1 MAININRVILAGN
14 LTKDPDLRYLP
25 SGTAV
30 TVLRIAVNRRFKGR
44 SGDVDE
50 TCFVDVKVYGKQ
62 AESCGEYLSKGRNVY
77 VEGYLRLEQ
86 WDAEGGRRSKHVVV
100 ADRVQFLG
108 FGKDKVESGKVE
120 SEKVVTPDV
129 SDVPV
134 EGEEEDDDFPF

>member
-14 LTKDPDLRYLP
+14 LTRDPDVRYLP
-25 SGTAV
+25 SGTPV
-30 TVLRIAVNRRFKGR
+30 TSFRLAVNRRFKGK

-50 TCFVDVKVYGKQ
+50 TCFIDVKVYGKQ
-62 AESCGEYLSKGRNVY
+62 AESCGEFLSKGRNVL

-86 WDAEGGRRSKHVVV
+86 WDSEGGKRSKHVVV

-108 FGKDKVESGKVE
+108 FVK
-120 SEKVVTPDV
+120 EKKEEEVVAPDV

-134 EGEEEDDDFPF
+134 EDDDEDFPF

>member
-14 LTKDPDLRYLP
+14 LTRDPDVRYLP
-25 SGTAV
+25 SGTPV
-30 TVLRIAVNRRFKGR
+30 TSFRLAVNRRFKGR

-50 TCFVDVKVYGKQ
+50 TCFIDVKVYGKQ
-62 AESCGEYLSKGRNVY
+62 AESCGEFLSKGRNVL

-86 WDAEGGRRSKHVVV
+86 WDSEGGKRSKHVVV

-108 FGKDKVESGKVE
+108 FAK
-120 SEKVVTPDV
+120 EKEEEEVVAPDV

-134 EGEEEDDDFPF
+134 EDDDDDFPF

>member
-14 LTKDPDLRYLP
+14 LTKDPDVRYLP
-25 SGTAV
+25 SGTPV
-30 TVLRIAVNRRFKGR
+30 TSFRLAVNRRFKGK

-50 TCFVDVKVYGKQ
+50 TCFVDVKVYGRQ
-62 AESCGEYLSKGRNVY
+62 AESCGEFLSKGRNVL

-86 WDAEGGRRSKHVVV
+86 WDSEGGKRSKHVVV

-108 FGKDKVESGKVE
+108 FTK
-120 SEKVVTPDV
+120 EKEKEEEGVVSPDV

-134 EGEEEDDDFPF
+134 EDDDEDFPF

>member
-14 LTKDPDLRYLP
+14 LTKDPDVRYLP
-25 SGTAV
+25 SGTPV
-30 TVLRIAVNRRFKGR
+30 TSFRLAVNRRFKAK

-50 TCFVDVKVYGKQ
+50 TCYIDVKVYGKQ
-62 AESCGEYLSKGRNVY
+62 AESCGEFLFKGRNVL

-86 WDAEGGRRSKHVVV
+86 WDSEGGKRSKHVVV

-108 FGKDKVESGKVE
+108 FAK
-120 SEKVVTPDV
+120 EKGDEGVVAPDV

-134 EGEEEDDDFPF
+134 EDDDDDFPF

>member
-14 LTKDPDLRYLP
+14 LTRDPDVRYLP
-25 SGTAV
+25 SGTPV
-30 TVLRIAVNRRFKGR
+30 TNFRIAVNRRFKGK

-50 TCFVDVKVYGKQ
+50 TCFIDVKVYGKQ
-62 AESCGEYLSKGRNVY
+62 AESCGEFLSKGRNVL

-86 WDAEGGRRSKHVVV
+86 WDTEGGKRSKHVVV

-108 FGKDKVESGKVE
+108 FAKEKAEE
-120 SEKVVTPDV
+120 EEKVVSPDV

-134 EGEEEDDDFPF
+134 EEDDDDFPF

>member
-1 MAININRVILAGN
+1 MAVNINRVILAGN
-14 LTKDPDLRYLP
+14 LTKDPELRYLP
-25 SGTAV
+25 NGTAV

-62 AESCGEYLSKGRNVY
+62 AESCGEYLSKGRNVL
-77 VEGYLRLEQ
+77 VEGRLRLEE
-86 WDAEGGRRSKHVVV
+86 WNTEGGRRSKHVVV

-108 FGKDKVESGKVE
+108 FGRDLVEGKKVE

>member
-14 LTKDPDLRYLP
+14 LTRDPDVRYLP
-25 SGTAV
+25 SGTPV
-30 TVLRIAVNRRFKGR
+30 TSFRLAVNRRFKGK

-50 TCFVDVKVYGKQ
+50 TCFIDVKVYGKQ
-62 AESCGEYLSKGRNVY
+62 AESCGEFLSKGRNVL

-86 WDAEGGRRSKHVVV
+86 WDSEGGKRSKHVVV

-108 FGKDKVESGKVE
+108 FAK
-120 SEKVVTPDV
+120 EKEEEEVASSPDV

-134 EGEEEDDDFPF
+134 EDEDDDFPF

>member
-1 MAININRVILAGN
+1 MAVNINRVILAGN
-14 LTKDPDLRYLP
+14 LTKDPELRYLP
-25 SGTAV
+25 NGTAV

-62 AESCGEYLSKGRNVY
+62 AENCGEYLSKGRNVL
-77 VEGYLRLEQ
+77 VEGRLRLEE
-86 WDAEGGRRSKHVVV
+86 WNTEGGRRSKHVVV

-108 FGKDKVESGKVE
+108 FGRDLVEGKKVE

>member
-14 LTKDPDLRYLP
+14 LTRDPDVRYLP
-25 SGTAV
+25 SGTPV
-30 TVLRIAVNRRFKGR
+30 TSFRLAVNRRFKGK

-50 TCFVDVKVYGKQ
+50 TCFIDVKVYGKQ
-62 AESCGEYLSKGRNVY
+62 AESCGEFLSKGRNVL

-86 WDAEGGRRSKHVVV
+86 WDSEGGKRSKHVVV

-108 FGKDKVESGKVE
+108 FAK
-120 SEKVVTPDV
+120 EKEEEEVVSSPDV

-134 EGEEEDDDFPF
+134 EDEDDDFPF

>member
-14 LTKDPDLRYLP
+14 LTRDPDVRYLP
-25 SGTAV
+25 SGTPV
-30 TVLRIAVNRRFKGR
+30 TSFRLAVNRRFKGK

-50 TCFVDVKVYGKQ
+50 TCFIDVKVYGKQ
-62 AESCGEYLSKGRNVY
+62 AESCGEFLSKGRNVL

-86 WDAEGGRRSKHVVV
+86 WDSEGGKRSKHVVV

-108 FGKDKVESGKVE
+108 FVK
-120 SEKVVTPDV
+120 EKEEEEVVAPDV

-134 EGEEEDDDFPF
+134 EDDDEDFPF

>member
-14 LTKDPDLRYLP
+14 LTRDPDLRYLP
-25 SGTAV
+25 SGTPV

-62 AESCGEYLSKGRNVY
+62 AENCGEYLSKGRNVL
-77 VEGYLRLEQ
+77 VEGRLRLEE
-86 WDAEGGRRSKHVVV
+86 WNTEGGRRSKHVVV

-108 FGKDKVESGKVE
+108 FGRDSVEGEKIE